1 MKILFLE
8 WKSYCVP
15 DMIEALETAG
25 HYVTLITCKEMTDRY
40 NTEFEKIFNSYIEQV
55 SYDAVFTFNY
65 FPIVSKMCNKLNL
78 LYISWVYD
86 NPLVTLFSCTVINKC
101 NRIFLFD
108 RNSYEYFHN
117 AGIETVFYLP
127 LCANPQRLCSYTT
140 DPSPINDISFVGSLY
155 TEPKQRLY
163 DRIDGID
170 EYSKGYLDAM
180 VNAQANI
187 DGYFFLEDFLNPS
200 LIAAMEKVYPIT
212 PNSDGAETPA
222 YIYSQYFLGRRA
234 TAIARQNILKKLSD
248 SFHVTVYTHEN
259 CQAVLPNVLY
269 GGKIDYYNDMPTI
282 FQRSRINLNI
292 TLKTIQTGIPLRAW
306 DILGCGGFLLSNF
319 QQELCEYF
327 VPGEDFVYYESADDV
342 AEKAAYFL
350 SHENERIEIAH
361 NEIEKIAAYHTFNHR
376 VEEMFGVINP

>member
-15 DMIEALETAG
+15 DMIQALETAG

-170 EYSKGYLDAM
+170 EY
-180 VNAQANI
+180 
-187 DGYFFLEDFLNPS
+187 
-200 LIAAMEKVYPIT
+200 
-212 PNSDGAETPA
+212 
-222 YIYSQYFLGRRA
+222 
-234 TAIARQNILKKLSD
+234 
-248 SFHVTVYTHEN
+248 
-259 CQAVLPNVLY
+259 
-269 GGKIDYYNDMPTI
+269 
-282 FQRSRINLNI
+282 
-292 TLKTIQTGIPLRAW
+292 
-306 DILGCGGFLLSNF
+306 
-319 QQELCEYF
+319 
-327 VPGEDFVYYESADDV
+327 
-342 AEKAAYFL
+342 
-350 SHENERIEIAH
+350 
-361 NEIEKIAAYHTFNHR
+361 
-376 VEEMFGVINP
+376 